1 MATWNVGPFD
11 NDDAAE
17 WCEQLESTEPDE
29 RAALVQST
37 LETAVRAGVDLSPRQ
52 AAEALAAA
60 ATVLQVLTGVQ
71 PSNSPYAPR
80 FLLGRDDIDV
90 SPALRDLAIRAIDS
104 IGREGSQWR
113 ERWAQDVEAEE
124 AFLLLAELRTGIEFA
139 NS

>member
-17 WCEQLESTEPDE
+17 WCERLEATGSDQRT
-29 RAALVQST
+29 ALVQST
-37 LETAVRAGVDLSPRQ
+37 LEAAVRAGVNLSPGG

-60 ATVLQVLTGVQ
+60 ATVLQALTGAQ

-90 SPALRDLAIRAIDS
+90 SPALRDLAVRAIDS
-104 IGREGSQWR
+104 IGCEGSPWR
-113 ERWAQDVEAEE
+113 ERWVQDVEAEE
-124 AFLLLAELRTGIEFA
+124 AFALLAELRESIRLA
-139 NS
+139 SN